1 MILAPHM
8 YSDELAAVVAAVD
21 SDSDSCRLPQ
31 ARDSHRDARS
41 EDIIIVME
49 IPRAGIIKSYCN
61 GKNNDNN
68 DDDGMQLF
76 VPIASIVMAGL
87 HLVTIACYA
96 SAFFFSVSTVL
107 LSSYQL
113 STFFNYYLSLNVQCI
128 DKGHN

>member
-8 YSDELAAVVAAVD
+8 YNDELAAVVAAVD

-61 GKNNDNN
+61 GKNNDI
-68 DDDGMQLF
+68 DDGMQLF

-96 SAFFFSVSTVL
+96 SAFFSSLFQQSSL
-107 LSSYQL
+107 LNLRNSLSSI
-113 STFFNYYLSLNVQCI
+113 TIYL
-128 DKGHN
+128 

>member
-8 YSDELAAVVAAVD
+8 YNDELAAVVAAVD

-41 EDIIIVME
+41 EDIIIVTE
-49 IPRAGIIKSYCN
+49 IQLAGITKSYCN
-61 GKNNDNN
+61 GKNNDI
-68 DDDGMQLF
+68 DDGMQLF

-96 SAFFFSVSTVL
+96 SAFFSSLFQQSSL
-107 LSSYQL
+107 LNLRNSLSSI
-113 STFFNYYLSLNVQCI
+113 TIYL
-128 DKGHN
+128 